1 MKKKLKNITSASGK
15 KNKADIVI
23 CAIIFT
29 LSMGI
34 MAGCFIAKDN
44 TEDIH
49 GQFRAETKDI
59 LLENTQVDELL
70 LEADSN
76 LPETEQVSPGYF
88 ISIGNLTM
96 ALYEDKQDIT
106 DKLNENV
113 PLRNYIFDSC
123 SSSAVLDKLKK
134 VITEKTISA
143 IIEVY
148 PSLTYE
154 QLKFPSTFLIAGIAD
169 TYAEWTHSDKSVT
182 LDELIKILS
191 KLTCNALDFISA
203 IVK

>member
-1 MKKKLKNITSASGK
+1 M
-15 KNKADIVI
+15 
-23 CAIIFT
+23 
-29 LSMGI
+29 LSDKRKQKTISCIKQAFMQL
-34 MAGCFIAKDN
+34 CKDN
-44 TEDIH
+44 VASQIT
-49 GQFRAETKDI
+49 
-59 LLENTQVDELL
+59 
-70 LEADSN
+70 
-76 LPETEQVSPGYF
+76 VSKLASKAQINRTTFYLHYQ
-88 ISIGNLTM
+88 SVNDVM
-96 ALYEDKQDIT
+96 QDIDNDLKVRISSYVDAINIDAVYESCYATFTRLT

>member
-1 MKKKLKNITSASGK
+1 MQL
-15 KNKADIVI
+15 
-23 CAIIFT
+23 C
-29 LSMGI
+29 
-34 MAGCFIAKDN
+34 KDN
-44 TEDIH
+44 VASQIT
-49 GQFRAETKDI
+49 
-59 LLENTQVDELL
+59 
-70 LEADSN
+70 
-76 LPETEQVSPGYF
+76 VSKLASKAQINRTTFYLHYQ
-88 ISIGNLTM
+88 SVNDVM
-96 ALYEDKQDIT
+96 QDIDNDLKVRISSYVDAIDIDAVYESCYATFTRLT

-169 TYAEWTHSDKSVT
+169 TYAEWTHSDKSAT

>member
-1 MKKKLKNITSASGK
+1 M
-15 KNKADIVI
+15 
-23 CAIIFT
+23 
-29 LSMGI
+29 LSDKRKQKTISCIKQAFMQL
-34 MAGCFIAKDN
+34 CKDN
-44 TEDIH
+44 IASQIT
-49 GQFRAETKDI
+49 
-59 LLENTQVDELL
+59 
-70 LEADSN
+70 
-76 LPETEQVSPGYF
+76 VSKLASKAQINRTTFYLHYQ
-88 ISIGNLTM
+88 SVNDVM
-96 ALYEDKQDIT
+96 QDIDNDLKVRISSYVDAIDIDAVYESCYATFTRLT

>member
-1 MKKKLKNITSASGK
+1 M
-15 KNKADIVI
+15 
-23 CAIIFT
+23 
-29 LSMGI
+29 LSDKRKQKTISCIKQAFMQL
-34 MAGCFIAKDN
+34 CKDN
-44 TEDIH
+44 VASQIT
-49 GQFRAETKDI
+49 
-59 LLENTQVDELL
+59 
-70 LEADSN
+70 
-76 LPETEQVSPGYF
+76 VSKLASKAQINRTTFYLHYQ
-88 ISIGNLTM
+88 SVNDVM
-96 ALYEDKQDIT
+96 QDIDNDLKVRISSYVDAIDIDAVYESCYATFTRLT

-113 PLRNYIFDSC
+113 PLRDYIFDSC

>member
-1 MKKKLKNITSASGK
+1 M
-15 KNKADIVI
+15 
-23 CAIIFT
+23 
-29 LSMGI
+29 LSDKRKQKTISCIKQAFMQL
-34 MAGCFIAKDN
+34 CKDN
-44 TEDIH
+44 VASQIT
-49 GQFRAETKDI
+49 
-59 LLENTQVDELL
+59 
-70 LEADSN
+70 
-76 LPETEQVSPGYF
+76 VSKLASKAQINRTTFYLHYQ
-88 ISIGNLTM
+88 SVNDVM
-96 ALYEDKQDIT
+96 QDIDNDLKVRISSYVDAIDIDAVYESCYATFTRLT

-191 KLTCNALDFISA
+191 KLTCNALNFISA

>member
-1 MKKKLKNITSASGK
+1 M
-15 KNKADIVI
+15 
-23 CAIIFT
+23 
-29 LSMGI
+29 LSDKRKQKTISCIKQAFMQL
-34 MAGCFIAKDN
+34 CKDN
-44 TEDIH
+44 VASQIT
-49 GQFRAETKDI
+49 
-59 LLENTQVDELL
+59 
-70 LEADSN
+70 
-76 LPETEQVSPGYF
+76 VSKLASKAQINRTTFYLHYQ
-88 ISIGNLTM
+88 SVNDVM
-96 ALYEDKQDIT
+96 QDIDNDLKVRISSYVDAIDIDAVYESCYATFTRLT

-134 VITEKTISA
+134 VITENTLSA

>member
-1 MKKKLKNITSASGK
+1 M
-15 KNKADIVI
+15 
-23 CAIIFT
+23 
-29 LSMGI
+29 LSDKRKQKTISCIKQAFMQL
-34 MAGCFIAKDN
+34 CKDN
-44 TEDIH
+44 VASQIT
-49 GQFRAETKDI
+49 
-59 LLENTQVDELL
+59 
-70 LEADSN
+70 
-76 LPETEQVSPGYF
+76 VSKLASKAQINRTTFYLHYQ
-88 ISIGNLTM
+88 SVNDVM
-96 ALYEDKQDIT
+96 QDIDNDLKVRISSYVDAIDIDAVYESCYATFTRLT

-123 SSSAVLDKLKK
+123 SSSAVFDKLKK

-203 IVK
+203 IAK

>member
-1 MKKKLKNITSASGK
+1 M
-15 KNKADIVI
+15 
-23 CAIIFT
+23 
-29 LSMGI
+29 LSDKRKQKTISCIKQAFMQL
-34 MAGCFIAKDN
+34 CKDN
-44 TEDIH
+44 VASQIT
-49 GQFRAETKDI
+49 
-59 LLENTQVDELL
+59 
-70 LEADSN
+70 
-76 LPETEQVSPGYF
+76 VSKLASKAQINRTTFYLHYQ
-88 ISIGNLTM
+88 SVNDVM
-96 ALYEDKQDIT
+96 QDIDNDLKVRISSYVDAIDIDAVYESCYATFTRLT

-134 VITEKTISA
+134 VITEKTIYG

-203 IVK
+203 IAK

>member
-1 MKKKLKNITSASGK
+1 M
-15 KNKADIVI
+15 
-23 CAIIFT
+23 
-29 LSMGI
+29 LSDKRKQKTISCIKQAFMQL
-34 MAGCFIAKDN
+34 CKDN
-44 TEDIH
+44 VASQIT
-49 GQFRAETKDI
+49 
-59 LLENTQVDELL
+59 
-70 LEADSN
+70 
-76 LPETEQVSPGYF
+76 VSKLASKAQINRTTFYLHYQ
-88 ISIGNLTM
+88 SVNDVM
-96 ALYEDKQDIT
+96 QDIDNDLKVRISSYIDAIDIDAVYESCYATFTRLT

>member
-1 MKKKLKNITSASGK
+1 M
-15 KNKADIVI
+15 
-23 CAIIFT
+23 
-29 LSMGI
+29 LSDKRKQKTISCIKQAFMQL
-34 MAGCFIAKDN
+34 CKDN
-44 TEDIH
+44 VASQIT
-49 GQFRAETKDI
+49 
-59 LLENTQVDELL
+59 
-70 LEADSN
+70 
-76 LPETEQVSPGYF
+76 VSKLASKAQINRTTFYLHYQ
-88 ISIGNLTM
+88 SVNDVM
-96 ALYEDKQDIT
+96 QDIDNDLKVRISSYVDAIDIDAVYESCYATFTRLT

-113 PLRNYIFDSC
+113 PLRDYIFDSC

-203 IVK
+203 IAK

>member
-1 MKKKLKNITSASGK
+1 M
-15 KNKADIVI
+15 
-23 CAIIFT
+23 
-29 LSMGI
+29 LSDKRKQKTISCIKQAFMQL
-34 MAGCFIAKDN
+34 CKDN
-44 TEDIH
+44 VASQIT
-49 GQFRAETKDI
+49 
-59 LLENTQVDELL
+59 
-70 LEADSN
+70 
-76 LPETEQVSPGYF
+76 VSKLASKAQINRTTFYLHYQ
-88 ISIGNLTM
+88 SVNDVM
-96 ALYEDKQDIT
+96 QDIDNDLKVRISSYVDAIDIDAVYDSCYATFTRLT

>member
-1 MKKKLKNITSASGK
+1 M
-15 KNKADIVI
+15 
-23 CAIIFT
+23 
-29 LSMGI
+29 LSDKRKQKTISCIKQAFMQL
-34 MAGCFIAKDN
+34 CKDN
-44 TEDIH
+44 IASQIT
-49 GQFRAETKDI
+49 
-59 LLENTQVDELL
+59 
-70 LEADSN
+70 
-76 LPETEQVSPGYF
+76 VSKLASKAQINRTTFYLHYQ
-88 ISIGNLTM
+88 SVNDVM
-96 ALYEDKQDIT
+96 QDIDNDLKVRISSYVDAIDIDAVYESCYATFTRLT

-154 QLKFPSTFLIAGIAD
+154 QLKFPSTFLIAGIAV

-203 IVK
+203 IAK

>member
-1 MKKKLKNITSASGK
+1 M
-15 KNKADIVI
+15 
-23 CAIIFT
+23 
-29 LSMGI
+29 LSDKRKQKTISCIKQAFMQL
-34 MAGCFIAKDN
+34 CKDN
-44 TEDIH
+44 VASQIT
-49 GQFRAETKDI
+49 
-59 LLENTQVDELL
+59 
-70 LEADSN
+70 
-76 LPETEQVSPGYF
+76 VSKLASKAQINRTTFYLHYQ
-88 ISIGNLTM
+88 SVNDVM
-96 ALYEDKQDIT
+96 QDIDNDLKVRISSYVDAIDIDAVYESCYATFTRLT

-123 SSSAVLDKLKK
+123 SSSAVLNKLKK

>member
-1 MKKKLKNITSASGK
+1 M
-15 KNKADIVI
+15 
-23 CAIIFT
+23 
-29 LSMGI
+29 LSDKRKQKTISCIKQAFMQL
-34 MAGCFIAKDN
+34 CKDN
-44 TEDIH
+44 AASQIT
-49 GQFRAETKDI
+49 
-59 LLENTQVDELL
+59 
-70 LEADSN
+70 
-76 LPETEQVSPGYF
+76 VSKLASKAQINRTTFYLHYQ
-88 ISIGNLTM
+88 SVNDVM
-96 ALYEDKQDIT
+96 QDIDNDLKVRISSYVDAIDIDAVYESCYATFTRLT

-113 PLRNYIFDSC
+113 PLRDYIFDSC

>member
-1 MKKKLKNITSASGK
+1 M
-15 KNKADIVI
+15 
-23 CAIIFT
+23 
-29 LSMGI
+29 LSDKRKQKTISCIKQAFMQL
-34 MAGCFIAKDN
+34 CKDN
-44 TEDIH
+44 VASQIT
-49 GQFRAETKDI
+49 
-59 LLENTQVDELL
+59 
-70 LEADSN
+70 
-76 LPETEQVSPGYF
+76 VSKLASKAQINRTTFYLHYQ
-88 ISIGNLTM
+88 SVNDVM
-96 ALYEDKQDIT
+96 QDIDNDLKVRISSYVDAIDIDAVYESCYATFTRLT

-182 LDELIKILS
+182 LDELMKILS

>member
-1 MKKKLKNITSASGK
+1 M
-15 KNKADIVI
+15 
-23 CAIIFT
+23 
-29 LSMGI
+29 LSDKRKQKTISCIKQAFMQL
-34 MAGCFIAKDN
+34 CKDN
-44 TEDIH
+44 VASQIT
-49 GQFRAETKDI
+49 
-59 LLENTQVDELL
+59 
-70 LEADSN
+70 
-76 LPETEQVSPGYF
+76 VSKLASKAQINRTTFYLHYQ
-88 ISIGNLTM
+88 SVNDVM
-96 ALYEDKQDIT
+96 QDIDNDLKVRISSYVDAIDIDAVYESCYATFTRLT

-148 PSLTYE
+148 PYLTYE

>member
-1 MKKKLKNITSASGK
+1 MLPDKRKQKTISCIKQAFMQL
-15 KNKADIVI
+15 
-23 CAIIFT
+23 C
-29 LSMGI
+29 
-34 MAGCFIAKDN
+34 KDN
-44 TEDIH
+44 VASQIT
-49 GQFRAETKDI
+49 
-59 LLENTQVDELL
+59 
-70 LEADSN
+70 
-76 LPETEQVSPGYF
+76 VSKLASKAQINRTTFYLHYQ
-88 ISIGNLTM
+88 SVNDVM
-96 ALYEDKQDIT
+96 QDIDNDLKVRISSYVDAIDIDAVYESCYATFTRLT

>member
-1 MKKKLKNITSASGK
+1 M
-15 KNKADIVI
+15 
-23 CAIIFT
+23 
-29 LSMGI
+29 LSDKRKQKTISCIKQAFMQL
-34 MAGCFIAKDN
+34 CKDN
-44 TEDIH
+44 VASQIT
-49 GQFRAETKDI
+49 
-59 LLENTQVDELL
+59 
-70 LEADSN
+70 
-76 LPETEQVSPGYF
+76 VSKLASKAQINRTTFYLHYQ
-88 ISIGNLTM
+88 SVNDVM
-96 ALYEDKQDIT
+96 QDIDNDLKVRISSYVDAIDIDAVYESCYATFTRLT

>member
-1 MKKKLKNITSASGK
+1 M
-15 KNKADIVI
+15 
-23 CAIIFT
+23 
-29 LSMGI
+29 LSDKRKQKTISCIKQAFMQL
-34 MAGCFIAKDN
+34 CKDN
-44 TEDIH
+44 VASQIT
-49 GQFRAETKDI
+49 
-59 LLENTQVDELL
+59 
-70 LEADSN
+70 
-76 LPETEQVSPGYF
+76 VSKLASKAQINRTTFYLHYQ
-88 ISIGNLTM
+88 SVNDVM
-96 ALYEDKQDIT
+96 QDIDNDLKVRISSYVDAIDIDAVYESCYATFTRLT

-143 IIEVY
+143 ILEVY

>member
-1 MKKKLKNITSASGK
+1 M
-15 KNKADIVI
+15 
-23 CAIIFT
+23 
-29 LSMGI
+29 LSDKRKQKTISCIKQAFMQL
-34 MAGCFIAKDN
+34 CKDN
-44 TEDIH
+44 VASQIT
-49 GQFRAETKDI
+49 
-59 LLENTQVDELL
+59 
-70 LEADSN
+70 
-76 LPETEQVSPGYF
+76 VSKLASKAQINRTTFYLHYQ
-88 ISIGNLTM
+88 SVNDVM
-96 ALYEDKQDIT
+96 QDIDNDLKVRISSYVDAIDIDAVYESCYATFTRLT

-123 SSSAVLDKLKK
+123 SSSAVFDKLKK